1 MRVPIGPH
9 NLSYRV
15 SIDPH
20 GLSYGGTYEALHLS
34 HDQRSAI
41 NVADLTHFFT
51 VCRLNIVRKKLKI
64 SAQMDE
70 SFWRYRRYKYTGV
83 GYI

>member
-41 NVADLTHFFT
+41 NVADLADFFY
-51 VCRLNIVRKKLKI
+51 
-64 SAQMDE
+64 SM
-70 SFWRYRRYKYTGV
+70 
-83 GYI
+83 